1 MAASFRSL
9 TNTLQT
15 PDRVPLV
22 TSITNLLRNL
32 NPQNSESNNIDST
45 PLNQFSHH
53 LDSKLVIQVIK
64 QQTNPFH
71 ALFFFN
77 WASNPN
83 PNNYYHTHLCYV
95 AITHVL
101 LSHSLFSAATSLL
114 QQSHKLSDFFVGM
127 FIKACGDR
135 GDIRAAMSW
144 LDQAKKI
151 ENGNCLFSYNSI
163 LGVLV
168 GKNQMNLAE
177 EIFDHIVKDNM
188 VQPDVSTYTT
198 MIKGYCKLGM
208 IENAGKVFDEMSCE
222 PNLVTY
228 NTLINGLSKKGDM
241 ESARL
246 IFNRM
251 MNTKDCSPDTIT
263 YTTMIDGYC
272 KIGNIEEAKKCL
284 TEMGNGGCKPNVFT
298 YNALINGLCMR
309 GCVDDAKLLITK
321 MRFDGLKDNI
331 ATHTSI
337 SKGLCVAGKSEQAVK
352 YLRDMIK
359 SNMTPDV
366 KSYGFIINECCKM
379 GNSDEAISLLKEMQ
393 ASGIKASVSSF
404 NAVFRILVGNG
415 KLDRAVLLLKQMPRM
430 GCLPNFLSYNTVIC
444 SLCMAKGRMRDVEE
458 LVNNMTRSGA
468 SIDANMYNCLIKGYC
483 EDDNEEMA
491 MRIAYEMIN
500 KKFVVNLDSFSLL
513 IKMLCAKK
521 KVNEAEKIFQLCSRC
536 TGVDMESYMRVIDE
550 HHTSACSRK
559 EP

>member
-1 MAASFRSL
+1 MSSRESIFTWSKSINGCLVRSL
-9 TNTLQT
+9 TSTLHT

-22 TSITNLLRNL
+22 TSITELLRNL
-32 NPQNSESNNIDST
+32 NPQNSEPNNIDST

-64 QQTNPFH
+64 EQTNPFH
-71 ALFFFN
+71 ALFFFD

-101 LSHSLFSAATSLL
+101 LSHSLFSTATSLL
-114 QQSHKLSDFFVGM
+114 QKSHKLSHFFIGM
-127 FIKACGDR
+127 FIKARGDR

-168 GKNQMNLAE
+168 GKNRMKLAE
-177 EIFDHIVKDNM
+177 EIFDQIVKDNV

-208 IENAGKVFDEMSCE
+208 IEIAGKVFDEMFCE

-228 NTLINGLSKKGDM
+228 NTLINGLRKKGDM

-251 MNTKDCSPDTIT
+251 MNTKDCSPDTVT
-263 YTTMIDGYC
+263 YSTMIDGYC
-272 KIGNIEEAKKCL
+272 KIGDIEEAKKCL
-284 TEMGNGGCKPNVFT
+284 TEMGNRGCKPNVFT
-298 YNALINGLCMR
+298 YNALINGLCTR
-309 GCVDDAKLLITK
+309 GRVDDAKLLITK

-337 SKGLCVAGKSEQAVK
+337 SKWFCVVRKSEQAVK
-352 YLRDMIK
+352 YLRDIIK
-359 SNMTPDV
+359 SNMTPDL
-366 KSYGFIINECCKM
+366 KSYVFIINECCKL
-379 GNSDEAISLLKEMQ
+379 GNSNEAISLLKEMQ
-393 ASGIKASVSSF
+393 ERGIKASVSSF
-404 NAVFRILVGNG
+404 NAVLRIRVGSG
-415 KLDRAVLLLKQMPRM
+415 KLDIAVLLLKQRAQM
-430 GCLPNFLSYNTVIC
+430 GCSPNFLSYNTVIC
-444 SLCMAKGRMRDVEE
+444 SLCMAKGRMREVEE

-483 EDDNEEMA
+483 KEDNEEMETQ
-491 MRIAYEMIN
+491 IAYEIVS
-500 KKFVVNLDSFSLL
+500 KKYVVNLDNFSVLL
-513 IKMLCAKK
+513 EKLRAKK
-521 KVNEAEKIFQLCSRC
+521 KVNEAKKIFQLCIGFFKQ
-536 TGVDMESYMRVIDE
+536 TVGVI
-550 HHTSACSRK
+550 
-559 EP
+559 